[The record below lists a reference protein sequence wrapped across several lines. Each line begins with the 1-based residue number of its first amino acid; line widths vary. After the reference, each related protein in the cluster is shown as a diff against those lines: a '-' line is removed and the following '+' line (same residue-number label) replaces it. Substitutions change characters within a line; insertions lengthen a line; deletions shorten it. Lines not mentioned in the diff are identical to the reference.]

1 MDKTVSKSIKGVNEV
16 FPDEI
21 SFTISKKVNHSYICT
36 NFITGMDTANKKSK
50 GLYWVLFLLSVA
62 AFFIVYASSAGNF
75 ITLTL
80 PFIGYFFVKALDV
93 I

>member
-1 MDKTVSKSIKGVNEV
+1 
-16 FPDEI
+16 
-21 SFTISKKVNHSYICT
+21 
-36 NFITGMDTANKKSK
+36 MDTANNKSK
-50 GLYWVLFLLSVA
+50 GLYWVLFLLSVV
-62 AFFIVYASSAGNF
+62 AFFVVYASPAGNF

>member
-1 MDKTVSKSIKGVNEV
+1 MLK
-16 FPDEI
+16 
-21 SFTISKKVNHSYICT
+21 
-36 NFITGMDTANKKSK
+36 FITGMDTANNKSK
-50 GLYWVLFLLSVA
+50 GLYWILFLLSVV
-62 AFFIVYASSAGNF
+62 AFFVVYASPAANF